1 MGEAAVQG
9 PCQVSSEVQ
18 GADAAATDRRWG
30 ALCVPWKRGCT
41 HSCQWL
47 QGQCEGS
54 LLAWV
59 LGLRGSEMR
68 KGGLPPGFG
77 QRLQEALGI
86 SYPTRREQ
94 WVHPASGLSL
104 RCTRGSREEEA
115 TYGYRSSVAGWDVG
129 REKVGGAAQFACVS
143 CMGQGGSASPPSSR
157 QWGRTRPT
165 ALTVPQGLC
174 L

>member
-9 PCQVSSEVQ
+9 SEVQ
-18 GADAAATDRRWG
+18 GADAPATDRRWG

-68 KGGLPPGFG
+68 KGGLRPGFG

-86 SYPTRREQ
+86 SYPTRQEQ
-94 WVHPASGLSL
+94 GVHPAPGLSL
-104 RCTRGSREEEA
+104 RGTRGSREEEEA
-115 TYGYRSSVAGWDVG
+115 TYGYRSSMAGWDLG
-129 REKVGGAAQFACVS
+129 TGKVGGAPNLPAAPVWEKAVPPPHPPP
-143 CMGQGGSASPPSSR
+143 GSGVGHDP
-157 QWGRTRPT
+157 
-165 ALTVPQGLC
+165 LH
-174 L
+174 